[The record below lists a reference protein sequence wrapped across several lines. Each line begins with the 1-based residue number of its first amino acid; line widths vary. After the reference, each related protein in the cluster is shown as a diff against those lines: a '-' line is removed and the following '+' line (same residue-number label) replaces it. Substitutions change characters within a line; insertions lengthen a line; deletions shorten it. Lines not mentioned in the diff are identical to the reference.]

1 MPIPIDRIRADTPGL
16 PDTTHLIASGAGLM
30 PQPVVAAVT
39 AHLNLEADIGG
50 YEAHA
55 VKAVELDGVYASVA
69 RLPKRLRSWRMP
81 QSPGATRSM
90 PYP

>member
-55 VKAVELDGVYASVA
+55 V
-69 RLPKRLRSWRMP
+69 
-81 QSPGATRSM
+81 
-90 PYP
+90 